1 MKPQIITTPTGEQ
14 MVVLPLAEYEALLAA
29 AAEAEE
35 DAADVAAFDKA
46 MADLSA
52 GRDALLPAEVS
63 AMITRGASLLSAL
76 RRWRGVKQTD
86 LAAGV
91 GIAQGYLSDM
101 ESGRR
106 NGSPETLA
114 KIARRLDV
122 PADWLA

>member
-14 MVVLPLAEYEALLAA
+14 MVVLPLGEYEALLAA

-52 GRDALLPAEVS
+52 GCDAPLPAEVS
-63 AMITRGASLLSAL
+63 AMITRGASLLAAL

-86 LAAGV
+86 LATSV

-122 PADWLA
+122 PVDWLV